1 MHIYINSQGEGGNHD
16 YLYYLQDHIH
26 NKKGEP
32 WPWGGDY
39 LQDPPNSH
47 IHRGR
52 GEPWPWGG
60 GGGGLDCSVLCDGCA
75 CEEIE
80 QSINETCM
88 HKSKYYVYK
97 CLSYID

>member
-1 MHIYINSQGEGGNHD
+1 MESVPLLWRTVTASRVGI
-16 YLYYLQDHIH
+16 
-26 NKKGEP
+26 EP
-32 WPWGGDY
+32 MTI
-39 LQDPPNSH
+39 L
-47 IHRGR
+47 
-52 GEPWPWGG
+52 E

-97 CLSYID
+97 CLSYMDQNTCVCIDIHT